1 MILAINYGDE
11 RYRKSQEFNARQAL
25 KYGADKVIQY
35 TKKDIPEEFWEKNKE
50 IAARPRGG
58 GYWIWKPY
66 IIKMALEQ
74 IEEGDYVVYTDAGS
88 ALVNKLSLL
97 LDAMK
102 AQQTDIM
109 VFCIDHPEREY
120 SKRDAFVLMDCDK
133 PEIVESNQICGTYI
147 ILRKS
152 ERSEKF
158 IDDYLY
164 FVQDKRIVT
173 DDENV
178 MGLPNYD
185 GFVENRH
192 DQTVLSLLAKKNG
205 IKPFCDPSQWG
216 IPRSVFPD
224 EVAARS
230 TYPQMIDSHRLPD
243 LHSVFRLTYGWY
255 RFFNLHWYVAVFRKW
270 KKRIFKK

>member
-35 TKKDIPEEFWEKNKE
+35 TKKDIPEDFWQKNRE
-50 IAARPRGG
+50 IAGKARGG

-66 IIKMALEQ
+66 IIKQALAQ
-74 IEEGDYVVYTDAGS
+74 VNEGDYVVYTDAGS
-88 ALVNKLSLL
+88 AFVNKLSLL

-109 VFCIDHPEREY
+109 VFCNNHYEREY
-120 SKRDAFVLMDCDK
+120 SKRDAFILMDCDK
-133 PEIVESNQICGTYI
+133 PEIADTLQVCGGYI
-147 ILRKS
+147 IVRKT
-152 ERSEKF
+152 EKSVEF
-158 IDDYLY
+158 INSYLHY
-164 FVQDKRIVT
+164 VQDKRIVS

-192 DQTVLSLLAKKNG
+192 DQTVLSLLTKKSG

-216 IPRSVFPD
+216 LPRTQFPAD
-224 EVAARS
+224 MAARS

-270 KKRIFKK
+270 KKRTFKK